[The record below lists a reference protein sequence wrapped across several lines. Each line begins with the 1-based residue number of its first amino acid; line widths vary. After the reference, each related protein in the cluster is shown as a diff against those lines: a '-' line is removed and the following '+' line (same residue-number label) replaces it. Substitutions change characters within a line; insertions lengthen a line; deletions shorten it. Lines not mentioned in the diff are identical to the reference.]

1 MLAVGYSSKKSMIV
15 LARLSRALGVRGL
28 LGSAMINLLGD
39 TTQVGRCFFPFC
51 ARLRELL
58 LIDVVSKADKWRV
71 GVSAGDVEPSD
82 AVRFVR
88 RRTGGPD
95 ARSANG
101 LPSALDPLPK
111 VLLVRLWGTFSTGQD
126 ALP

>member
-1 MLAVGYSSKKSMIV
+1 M
-15 LARLSRALGVRGL
+15 
-28 LGSAMINLLGD
+28 
-39 TTQVGRCFFPFC
+39 
-51 ARLRELL
+51 
-58 LIDVVSKADKWRV
+58 DVVSKADKWRI

-82 AVRFVR
+82 AVRFVW

-95 ARSANG
+95 SGSANG

-111 VLLVRLWGTFSTGQD
+111 VFLVRLWGTFPTGQD